1 MGDGGVGGKREAGGG
16 IRKAESGIRKKI
28 ADGGL
33 GMADWGYRIWEFG
46 KHKPS
51 QRLSGKTNWTAEAQ
65 RRRGAEGGEVG
76 GKREAGGGRE
86 LSTFHLKPAPK
97 RSAAFTLIELLGV
110 MAIIGIL
117 AAVVLPPMISKIE
130 EANTV
135 SEDTAQATIAD
146 AILKGIRAN
155 ARFPNPNV
163 SPTDANFGWITLA
176 QNFYPG
182 GVSAL
187 RYVFPEAQNFAQ
199 TERRVY
205 LDPALLTYLGASF
218 GMPATGFASTDTDED
233 GIPNVEETALRMYI
247 VSSSKS
253 DLVLSCPANG
263 ATAQPAASNYNNAL
277 INDLLGW
284 VKAYQDPTSANAG
297 AVLVPTS
304 IANWASVGG
313 GNSRR
318 GEYLHVKIVPLESL
332 LSRIQLIDAA
342 SPPTKKLT
350 GGNGY
355 AANASVLAQDGFGSS
370 VYLFSDNV
378 GAINAGQ
385 NKDGSWSSIS
395 SYNDRATYPSPNKV
409 VVPPGNADV
418 EFTLPAIPKY
428 QLNNLGLQSVNPQKT
443 DFYVFSGT
451 SLKLMD
457 SANNV
462 WLTKIIYQDSSFVF
476 REGKWQPDQ

>member
-1 MGDGGVGGKREAGGG
+1 MKPLRIWNLGLGGG
-16 IRKAESGIRKKI
+16 NNGGRRPSFGPNPLRGGATEGLKAES
-28 ADGGL
+28 
-33 GMADWGYRIWEFG
+33 
-46 KHKPS
+46 
-51 QRLSGKTNWTAEAQ
+51 
-65 RRRGAEGGEVG
+65 RR
-76 GKREAGGGRE
+76 
-86 LSTFHLKPAPK
+86 
-97 RSAAFTLIELLGV
+97 AFTLIELLGV

-117 AAVVLPPMISKIE
+117 AAVILPSMISRIE

-135 SEDTAQATIAD
+135 SEDLAQDTIAE
-146 AILKGIRAN
+146 AILKGIKAN
-155 ARFPNPNV
+155 ARFPNPNA
-163 SPTDANFGWITLA
+163 SPTDTINSGWVTLA

-182 GVSAL
+182 GINSL

-205 LDPALLTYLGASF
+205 LDPALLTYLGGSLS
-218 GMPATGFASTDTDED
+218 MPATGFASTDTDGD

-253 DLVLSCPANG
+253 DLVLNCPVNG
-263 ATAQPAASNYNNAL
+263 PTAQPAGSSFNSAL

-284 VKAYQDPTSANAG
+284 VKAYQDPSSANPG
-297 AVLVPTS
+297 TVLVPTS

-332 LSRIQLIDAA
+332 LCRIQLIDAA

-370 VYLFSDNV
+370 VYLFSNNG
-378 GAINAGQ
+378 GAISAGA

-395 SYNDRATYPSPNKV
+395 SYNDRATYSNPNKV

-428 QLNNLGLQSVNPQKT
+428 QLNNLASQSVIPQKT
-443 DFYVFSGT
+443 DFYVFAGT

-462 WLTKIIYQDSSFVF
+462 WLSKIIYQDSSFIF
-476 REGKWQPDQ
+476 REGKWQPD